1 MRMWTSIFLRVTG
14 ITLFLLTVVLGYFY
28 SRSVIN
34 TLQAATPGKYVD
46 PSPTQFICWLLP
58 SAFALAICALL
69 FGVAALL
76 DRKASS

>member
-28 SRSVIN
+28 SRSVID

-46 PSPTQFICWLLP
+46 PSPTQFIGWLLP

>member
-1 MRMWTSIFLRVTG
+1 MWTSIFLRVTG
-14 ITLFLLTVVLGYFY
+14 ITLFALTVVLGYFY

-34 TLQAATPGKYVD
+34 ALQAASPGKYVD
-46 PSPTQFICWLLP
+46 ASPTQYIDWLLP

-76 DRKASS
+76 DRRAPS